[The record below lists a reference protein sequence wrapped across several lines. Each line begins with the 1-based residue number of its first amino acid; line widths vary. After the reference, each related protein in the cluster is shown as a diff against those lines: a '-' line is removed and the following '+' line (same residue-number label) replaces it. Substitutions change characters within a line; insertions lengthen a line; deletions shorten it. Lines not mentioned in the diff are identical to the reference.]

1 MERKYRFTLDNLG
14 GMAMATT
21 EERMKILN
29 LIKEGKITAEEGAK
43 LLSALGESQKAA
55 RMPTSRT
62 TGEPRWF
69 RVKVTDLLNGKTKV
83 SVNIPFGLMEWGL
96 QIGAQFAPEV
106 GDIDFGQL
114 KEMLQSGVEG
124 KIVDVI
130 DEEDGEH
137 VEIFIE

>member
-1 MERKYRFTLDNLG
+1 
-14 GMAMATT
+14 MATT

-29 LIKEGKITAEEGAK
+29 LIRDGKITAEEGAK
-43 LLSALGESQKAA
+43 LLSALGESQKSTRAPA
-55 RMPTSRT
+55 TRVS
-62 TGEPRWF
+62 GEPRWF
-69 RVKVTDLLNGKTKV
+69 RVRVTDLVTGKSKV

-106 GDIDFGQL
+106 ANLDLGEL

-124 KIVDVI
+124 KVIDVI